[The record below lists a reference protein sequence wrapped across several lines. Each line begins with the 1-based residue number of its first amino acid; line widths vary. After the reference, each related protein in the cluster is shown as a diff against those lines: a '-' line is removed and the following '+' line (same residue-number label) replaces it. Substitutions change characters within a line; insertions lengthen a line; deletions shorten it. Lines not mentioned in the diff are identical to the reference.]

1 MRSCSEEKGA
11 DTTGDRGW
19 LLLLWRGGVASAVV
33 VAQRVVVV
41 AVAAPVVAA
50 VVEAASWKSVEGK
63 HRILFRSNGDGE
75 GGDLGEAEEAAGRD
89 GVGGSEEPTR

>member
-1 MRSCSEEKGA
+1 V
-11 DTTGDRGW
+11 
-19 LLLLWRGGVASAVV
+19 LLLLWRGGVASV
-33 VAQRVVVV
+33 VVVV
-41 AVAAPVVAA
+41 ARVVVAPVVVAA